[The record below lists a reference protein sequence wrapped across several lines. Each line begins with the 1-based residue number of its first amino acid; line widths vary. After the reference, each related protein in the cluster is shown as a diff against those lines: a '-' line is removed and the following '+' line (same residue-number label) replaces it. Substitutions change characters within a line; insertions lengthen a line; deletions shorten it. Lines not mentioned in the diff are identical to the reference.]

1 MDYRSRLNALRQSCK
16 AKSCTSAVISDL
28 VNVRYLTGFTGTS
41 GMVVFTEENV
51 FFLTDF
57 RYEQQAHEQ
66 VSPEYSVV
74 IAQQNLW
81 NEAAALL
88 QGKSEKVG
96 FEAEHTSYALWQE
109 NKKRFAFAE
118 FNPTSDFVE
127 NLRLSKEEGELA
139 IMRRAIA
146 VADEAMEAVFGMLRP
161 GLTEQEVAD
170 ELLHQIK
177 TRGASG
183 PSFDFIVAS
192 GARGALPHGVASEKV
207 LQAGEMITIDMGAIV
222 DGYCSDLTRTVC
234 LGKPTDEQQKIY
246 GIVWHAQTA
255 AAEQMRAGL
264 SCQNADK
271 VARDIISE
279 AGYGKY
285 FGHGLGHGVGLQI
298 HEAPRVSSLGTSD
311 LQTGNVVSCEPGIY
325 IPEWGGV
332 RIEDLLLIEEN
343 GAQILSRSPK
353 PQKILEL

>member
-1 MDYRSRLNALRQSCK
+1 MDYTSRLRSLREAFKALQCH
-16 AKSCTSAVISDL
+16 AAIVSDL
-28 VNVRYLTGFTGTS
+28 INVRYLTGFSGTS
-41 GMVVFTEENV
+41 GMVIVTENAA

-57 RYEQQAHEQ
+57 RYEQQASEQ
-66 VSPEYSVV
+66 VPSEYSIT

-81 NEAAALL
+81 SEAANLL
-88 QGKSEKVG
+88 NDKARKIG

-109 NKKRFAFAE
+109 NKRKFSYAE
-118 FNPTSDFVE
+118 LLPTTNLVE
-127 NLRLSKEEGELA
+127 ALRLCKDEGELA

-146 VADEAMEAVFGMLRP
+146 IADEAMEAVFKVLRP

-177 TRGASG
+177 ARGASG

-192 GARGALPHGVASEKV
+192 GPRGALPHGVASEKT
-207 LQAGEMITIDMGAIV
+207 LQAGEMVTIDMGAV
-222 DGYCSDLTRTVC
+222 YNGYCSDLTRTVC
-234 LGKPTDEQQKIY
+234 LGKPTAEQQKIY
-246 GIVWHAQTA
+246 GIVWQAQTA

-264 SCQNADK
+264 SCQSADQ
-271 VARDIISE
+271 VARDIITE

-285 FGHGLGHGVGLQI
+285 FGHGLGHGVGMEI
-298 HEAPRVSSLGTSD
+298 HEAPRVSSLGSGK
-311 LQTGNVVSCEPGIY
+311 LQAGSVVSCEPGIY

-332 RIEDLLLIEEN
+332 RIEDLLLIEES
-343 GAQILSRSPK
+343 GAQILSQSPK